1 MGETMK
7 FVKPSVYLIAST
19 SVHQVAVERWLGEL
33 GASGWSTDKC
43 SDAELLI
50 ELSGRRCYKAFGTD
64 LNPNISKVRK
74 GNTGYINN
82 ILKSRH
88 GSVLEH
94 AHVTFAIENV
104 SRVFTHELVRHR
116 LCNFSQESLRF
127 VRPTSLDAYFPEVY
141 TDHLEPEAAERV
153 RNLFS
158 VTFKSLEILQQKLIE
173 ICGMDKEGLPFG
185 VKKLIQSANRR
196 LMPIGMS
203 TAIIVTSNH
212 RNWRHLIEMRTASFA
227 EEEIRVVFSEIA
239 GNLRSAFPAIYQDM
253 QVSDDGITFEHGRV

>member
-7 FVKPSVYLIAST
+7 FTKPSVYLIAST
-19 SVHQVAVERWLGEL
+19 EVHRDVVGKWLKDL
-33 GASGWSTDKC
+33 GAEDWLTDNC
-43 SDAELLI
+43 SDAEFLI
-50 ELSGRRCYKAFGTD
+50 ELAGRRCYKAFGTD
-64 LNPNISKVRK
+64 LNPNISRVRK
-74 GNTGYINN
+74 GNLGYIDN

-127 VRPTSLDAYFPEVY
+127 VRPTELNAYFPEVY
-141 TDHLEPEAAERV
+141 TEHLEPEKATQVKLLFREV
-153 RNLFS
+153 FRNLEEFQRLL
-158 VTFKSLEILQQKLIE
+158 VD
-173 ICGMDKEGLPFG
+173 ICGMDEEGLPFG
-185 VKKLIQSANRR
+185 VKKLLQSANRR

-239 GNLRSAFPAIYQDM
+239 GNLKASFPAIYQDM
-253 QVSDDGITFEHGRV
+253 KVEDDGITFEHGRV

>member
-1 MGETMK
+1 MEFT
-7 FVKPSVYLIAST
+7 KPSVYLIAST
-19 SVHQVAVERWLGEL
+19 SVHEPAVSDWLKEL
-33 GASGWSTDKC
+33 GAVGWDTDSI

-50 ELSGRRCYKAFGTD
+50 ELAGRRCYKAFGTE

-74 GNTGYINN
+74 GNMGYIDN

-104 SRVFTHELVRHR
+104 SRVFTHEIVRHR

-127 VRPTSLDAYFPEVY
+127 VRPTSLGAYFPEVY
-141 TDHLEPEAAERV
+141 TDHLDADRAK
-153 RNLFS
+153 S
-158 VTFKSLEILQQKLIE
+158 VKELFKSTFECLEGFQKDLVR
-173 ICGMDKEGLPFG
+173 ICEMDKKGLPFNL
-185 VKKLIQSANRR
+185 KKLFQSANRR

-227 EEEIRVVFSEIA
+227 EEEIRLVFRMIA
-239 GNLRSAFPAIYQDM
+239 DRLEESFPAIYQDI
-253 QVSDDGITFEHGRV
+253 QFDNKGTVTFKHGRV

>member
-1 MGETMK
+1 MK
-7 FVKPSVYLIAST
+7 FTKPSVYLIAST
-19 SVHQVAVERWLGEL
+19 MMWPDNVNKWLEDL
-33 GASGWSTDKC
+33 GAEDWETDAN
-43 SDAELLI
+43 SEAELLI
-50 ELSGRRCYKAFGTD
+50 ELAGRRCYKAFGTE

-74 GNTGYINN
+74 GNMGYIDN

-104 SRVFTHELVRHR
+104 SRVFTHEIVRHR

-127 VRPTSLDAYFPEVY
+127 VRPTSLDAYFPDVY
-141 TDHLEPEAAERV
+141 TEHLNESDATKVKAAFVDAFEKLEDFQRV
-153 RNLFS
+153 
-158 VTFKSLEILQQKLIE
+158 LIR
-173 ICGMDKEGLPFG
+173 ICGMDEEGLPFG
-185 VKKLIQSANRR
+185 VKKLLQSANRR

-212 RNWRHLIEMRTASFA
+212 RNWRHMIEMRTANFA

-239 GNLRSAFPAIYQDM
+239 GSLRASFPAIYQDM
-253 QVSDDGITFEHGRV
+253 KVDDDGITFEHGRV